1 MSYRSVNELKVGC
14 VMVVLEEPI
23 KGVMELRNYVDGEW
37 VESEASETRDVV
49 NPATLKTIAKVP
61 VGHREDVKAAVDA
74 AKDAFPRWRR
84 TTPLTRA
91 RYLMTLKQL
100 LEENFEELSR
110 VLTMEHGKIIDEARG
125 EVRRGIE
132 NVEMAMGIPS
142 LMMGYNAEDI
152 SRGIDE
158 VLIKQPLGVFACVAP
173 FNFPFMVPLWFMPY
187 AVATGNTYV
196 IKPSPWTPLSAMKL
210 TELIDEAGFPPGV
223 INLVNGE
230 VEPVSEILENP
241 GVKGVSFVG
250 STKIGR
256 DVIYKEAAAAGKRVQ
271 AQCGAKNFLVVTPDA
286 DVELT
291 VSSLMSSFYGN
302 TGQRCLAG
310 ANLVFVG
317 DDQGFMDKTLGII
330 KERAAAI
337 KMGYGLEE
345 GVQMG
350 PLQAEHRKKR
360 VLSYIESG
368 LEEGATLTTDG
379 REFNCDP
386 YPETCF
392 LGPSIFEGVNLD
404 MTIAREE
411 IFGPVMSVLTAEDL
425 DEAIGMVNSSSY
437 GNAASIFTT
446 NGGTARRFQ
455 YDVECGNIGVNIGT
469 AAPMAF
475 FPFSG
480 MKDSFF
486 GDLHGQGKD
495 AVDFFTENKVVI
507 QRWP

>member
-1 MSYRSVNELKVGC
+1 
-14 VMVVLEEPI
+14 MVVLEEPI
-23 KGVMELRNYVDGEW
+23 KGVIELKNYIDGDW

-49 NPATLKTIAKVP
+49 NPATLKKLAEVP

-74 AKDAFPRWRR
+74 AMDAFPRWRR

-91 RYLMTLKQL
+91 RYLMALKQL
-100 LEENFEELSR
+100 LEENFEELGR
-110 VLTMEHGKIIDEARG
+110 VVTMEHGKVIDEARG

-132 NVEMAMGIPS
+132 NVEMATGIPS

-158 VLIKQPLGVFACVAP
+158 ILIKQPLGVFACVAP

-196 IKPSPWTPLSAMKL
+196 IKPSPWTPLSMMKL
-210 TELIDEAGFPPGV
+210 VELIDEAGFPPGV

-230 VEPVSEILENP
+230 AEPVSEILENP

-256 DVIYKEAAAAGKRVQ
+256 DVIYRTATAHGKRVQ

-286 DVELT
+286 DIELT
-291 VSSLMSSFYGN
+291 VSSLMSSFFGN

-317 DDQGFMDKTLGII
+317 DDQEYMDKTLGVI
-330 KERAAAI
+330 KERAAALKI
-337 KMGYGLEE
+337 GYGLEE

-350 PLQAEHRKKR
+350 PLQAEPRKKR
-360 VLSYIESG
+360 VVGFIESG
-368 LEEGATLTTDG
+368 LDEGATLTMDG
-379 REFNCDP
+379 REYSCDP

-392 LGPSIFEGVNLD
+392 LGPSIFEGVSLD

-411 IFGPVMSVLTAEDL
+411 IFGPVMSVLTAETL
-425 DEAIGMVNSSSY
+425 DKAIEMVNSSSY
-437 GNAASIFTT
+437 GNAASIFTRD
-446 NGGTARRFQ
+446 GGTARRFQ

-486 GDLHGQGKD
+486 GDLHGQGRD